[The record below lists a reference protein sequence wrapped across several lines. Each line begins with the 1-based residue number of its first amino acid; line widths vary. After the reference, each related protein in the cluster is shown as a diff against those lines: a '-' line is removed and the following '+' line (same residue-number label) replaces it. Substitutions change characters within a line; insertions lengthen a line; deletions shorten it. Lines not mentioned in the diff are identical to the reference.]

1 MSFVIPSSSSMIPPT
16 CFNQYKVFQPKAN
29 QNASLSPCS
38 TFSYGKH
45 SFCMT
50 ENVHTILR
58 EKPLSALRST
68 TIDCMKPNYQSNG
81 DDIISFN
88 FGDEEK
94 EDIEDTGSPWEGA
107 VIYKRNSSIT
117 HVEYCTTLE
126 RLGLGK
132 LSTEV
137 SKSRASVMGLRVTKA
152 VKDFLL
158 GTPVHVSIDITRKKQ
173 KLRLDGIIKTV
184 FTLRCSRCGEPA
196 AESIF
201 SNFSLLLTEEPVE
214 EPEIINMGMIYGE
227 NKANFITGSGEDCE
241 EEDDDASIDFED
253 RLYFPPKE
261 KEIDIS
267 KHIRDLLHLEI
278 IISSICDPNCKGMC
292 FNCGVN
298 LNTSTCIC
306 SKEEMKTNSFGA
318 LGNLMQQMQP
328 NK

>member
-1 MSFVIPSSSSMIPPT
+1 MSFVIPSSSSMIPST
-16 CFNQYKVFQPKAN
+16 CFNQCKVFHLKAN
-29 QNASLSPCS
+29 QTTCLSPCF
-38 TFSYGKH
+38 TLFHGKH
-45 SFCMT
+45 PFCII
-50 ENVHTILR
+50 ENVHTIFR
-58 EKPLSALRST
+58 EKPLSALR
-68 TIDCMKPNYQSNG
+68 CNYQSNG
-81 DDIISFN
+81 EDIISFDYE
-88 FGDEEK
+88 DEEK

-152 VKDFLL
+152 VKDYPF
-158 GTPVHVSIDITRKKQ
+158 GTPVHISVDITRKKR

-184 FTLRCSRCGEPA
+184 FTLGCSRCGEAA

-201 SNFSLLLTEEPVE
+201 SDFSLLLTEEPVE
-214 EPEIINMGMIYGE
+214 EPETIDMSMIFGE
-227 NKANFITGSGEDCE
+227 NKSKVFTGNGEDGE
-241 EEDDDASIDFED
+241 EEDDEASIDFED

-278 IISSICDPNCKGMC
+278 TINSVCDANCKGMC
-292 FNCGVN
+292 FNCGMN
-298 LNTSTCIC
+298 LNTSKCIC
-306 SKEEMKTNSFGA
+306 SKEEVKTNSFGP
-318 LGNLMQQMQP
+318 LGNLKKQMQS